1 MSLITLMNIVRVD
14 STFYYAKLQFDAGGR
29 SLESL
34 LNTRRR
40 SNVCV
45 PTGWKN
51 SIRSLRRREYKRSI
65 DARRP
70 RVVPRDN
77 PIRFS
82 LTRFRSNYL
91 HDFHFDTVD
100 RSENGRAKI
109 EGLSPSVRIRLVLS
123 LALFEKKK
131 KEKFSSNGILLWLWI
146 SQPVAGLSR
155 AGSDPGVKIAAYIS
169 TLRCLIN
176 DKR

>member
-70 RVVPRDN
+70 RVVSRDN
-77 PIRFS
+77 PVFSNPISIKLSPRFS
-82 LTRFRSNYL
+82 FRHGGSFRKRKGKNRETFPFCTNSTR
-91 HDFHFDTVD
+91 
-100 RSENGRAKI
+100 A
-109 EGLSPSVRIRLVLS
+109 LSRLIR
-123 LALFEKKK
+123 KKK
-131 KEKFSSNGILLWLWI
+131 KEKFSSNGILLCFAEL
-146 SQPVAGLSR
+146 ASR
-155 AGSDPGVKIAAYIS
+155 SRVYRALDRIPA
-169 TLRCLIN
+169 
-176 DKR
+176 

>member
-91 HDFHFDTVD
+91 HDFHFDIVQKT
-100 RSENGRAKI
+100 
-109 EGLSPSVRIRLVLS
+109 EGQKSRDFPSVRIRLVLS
-123 LALFEKKK
+123 LALFEKKRK
-131 KEKFSSNGILLWLWI
+131 KSSRRTVFCFALL
-146 SQPVAGLSR
+146 
-155 AGSDPGVKIAAYIS
+155 
-169 TLRCLIN
+169 N
-176 DKR
+176 

>member
-91 HDFHFDTVD
+91 HDFHFDIVQKT
-100 RSENGRAKI
+100 
-109 EGLSPSVRIRLVLS
+109 EGQKSRDFPLSYEFDSCSLSPYS
-123 LALFEKKK
+123 KKK
-131 KEKFSSNGILLWLWI
+131 RKKSSRRTVFCFGLL
-146 SQPVAGLSR
+146 
-155 AGSDPGVKIAAYIS
+155 
-169 TLRCLIN
+169 N
-176 DKR
+176 

>member
-109 EGLSPSVRIRLVLS
+109 EGLSLEFDSCSLS
-123 LALFEKKK
+123 PYSKK
-131 KEKFSSNGILLWLWI
+131 KERKVLVERYFALLCWI

>member
-109 EGLSPSVRIRLVLS
+109 DGLSPSVRIRLVLS

-131 KEKFSSNGILLWLWI
+131 KEKFSSNGILLCFAEL
-146 SQPVAGLSR
+146 ASR
-155 AGSDPGVKIAAYIS
+155 SRVYRVLDRIPA
-169 TLRCLIN
+169 
-176 DKR
+176 

>member
-40 SNVCV
+40 SNICV

-51 SIRSLRRREYKRSI
+51 SIHSLRRREYKRSI

-91 HDFHFDTVD
+91 HDFHFDIVQKT
-100 RSENGRAKI
+100 
-109 EGLSPSVRIRLVLS
+109 EGQKSRDFPLLYEFDSCSLSPYS
-123 LALFEKKK
+123 KK
-131 KEKFSSNGILLWLWI
+131 KERKVLVERYFALLCWI

>member
-91 HDFHFDTVD
+91 HDFHFDIVQKT
-100 RSENGRAKI
+100 
-109 EGLSPSVRIRLVLS
+109 EGQKSRDFPLLYEFDSCSLSPYS
-123 LALFEKKK
+123 KK
-131 KEKFSSNGILLWLWI
+131 KERKVLVERYFALVCWI

-155 AGSDPGVKIAAYIS
+155 ARSDPGVKIAAYIS

>member
-45 PTGWKN
+45 PTTGWKN
-51 SIRSLRRREYKRSI
+51 SIRSLCRREYKRSI

-70 RVVPRDN
+70 RVPRDN

-82 LTRFRSNYL
+82 LTRFRSKLSRRFSFRLARHGGSFRKRKGKNRGT
-91 HDFHFDTVD
+91 FPFCTN
-100 RSENGRAKI
+100 STGTSCF
-109 EGLSPSVRIRLVLS
+109 LSPCS
-123 LALFEKKK
+123 KKK
-131 KEKFSSNGILLWLWI
+131 RKRKRKVSAVESKISILLW
-146 SQPVAGLSR
+146 
-155 AGSDPGVKIAAYIS
+155 
-169 TLRCLIN
+169 
-176 DKR
+176 

>member
-109 EGLSPSVRIRLVLS
+109 EGLSPFVRIRLVLS
-123 LALFEKKK
+123 LALFEKKRK
-131 KEKFSSNGILLWLWI
+131 KSSRRTVFCFALL
-146 SQPVAGLSR
+146 
-155 AGSDPGVKIAAYIS
+155 
-169 TLRCLIN
+169 N
-176 DKR
+176 